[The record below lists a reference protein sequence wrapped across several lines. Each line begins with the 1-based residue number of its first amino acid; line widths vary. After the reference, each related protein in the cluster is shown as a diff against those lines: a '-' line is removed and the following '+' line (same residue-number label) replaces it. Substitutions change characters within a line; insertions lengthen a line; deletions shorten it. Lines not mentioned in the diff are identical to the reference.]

1 MKIRKIKRKG
11 ITNLLLSQKGIALLT
26 TLIFGFVLVTM
37 VTALLVITS
46 NDSKLS
52 TLQRESTRAFYLAET
67 GIEKSLWYLNSSEDY
82 PDSLDFPGPLDG
94 GTTAESYNVIFSY
107 VSGPPEIKTLIS
119 TGKVVGGGE
128 YNKGT
133 RKIEVKLTKGVSP
146 SGSLSYS
153 HAIFT
158 NDDMTL
164 HGGISVHGD
173 IHSNE
178 NLYVSSTE
186 VFNLDGTATASG
198 DTNDANTD
206 VDGLLEDKL
215 LYPAIDW
222 PYFQDLAEREE
233 DGGFYYDEDPST
245 YGETTKVFDVPETLT
260 GIHYVDGNVVIKT
273 DLILDNAAIFANG
286 TITVLGNGDVTLANE
301 LADHPLAL
309 IAKGNITIGGSVHG
323 EGIIQTE
330 GNFTNNGNVNIQE
343 GAIYA
348 ELGVF
353 NGGGGV
359 EFNVYYGTALADI
372 IVPGTGIPVWKKI
385 SWQEVY

>member
-1 MKIRKIKRKG
+1 MKIRKIKRKE

-26 TLIFGFVLVTM
+26 TLIFGFVIVTM

-67 GIEKSLWYLNSSEDY
+67 GIEKSIWYLNSSEDN
-82 PDSLDFPGPLDG
+82 PDGLYFMGPLDG
-94 GTTAESYNVIFSY
+94 GTTAESYNVVFSY
-107 VSGPPEIKTLIS
+107 ASGPPEIKTLVS

-133 RKIEVKLTKGVSP
+133 RKIEVKLKKGVSP

-164 HGGISVHGD
+164 NGGISVHGD

-198 DTNDANTD
+198 DTND
-206 VDGLLEDKL
+206 VGELLEEDL
-215 LYPAIDW
+215 LYPTIDW
-222 PYFQDLAEREE
+222 PYFQDLAELEE

-309 IAKGNITIGGSVHG
+309 IAKGDITIGGSVHG

-359 EFNVYYGTALADI
+359 AFNVYYGTSLADLI
-372 IVPGTGIPVWKKI
+372 IPGTGIPIWKKI